1 MAMKIS
7 DDENTSRRSFIKNGV
22 AVGLG
27 LTLNG
32 INVPAA
38 TKQETIVESS
48 DLSERAKKLMA
59 LFGLKYPIFQAAPGG
74 EALALSVAKAG
85 AMGALSLT
93 SAAPDEA
100 FQTVTCMKAA
110 TMGNFYGNFIL
121 HFEPKSLDKALE
133 AGIPAVQFSWG
144 IPTKTIISKIRAAKV
159 KLGIQVA
166 SKDNAKAALDLQPDF
181 LICQGVEAGGHV
193 QANEPLL
200 QSLRE
205 ILPEAKDVPVLAAG
219 GLATG
224 HHIRK
229 VLNAGASGAVM
240 GSRLIAT
247 KESDIHTEYKNA
259 LVEAK
264 ENSTVFTTCFD
275 EGWFALHRVLK
286 NKTFLRW
293 QAAGCPLA
301 GKRPGEN
308 DVVATRADGSAI
320 KRYST
325 MPPLQSLQGNL
336 SELAMYAGEGVK
348 NIHDI
353 PSAGDLLLR
362 LWKEYENKR

>member
-7 DDENTSRRSFIKNGV
+7 NDENNSRRSFIKNGV
-22 AVGLG
+22 GIGLSLSLG
-27 LTLNG
+27 ST
-32 INVPAA
+32 NVYAG
-38 TKQETIVESS
+38 TKQETLLESA
-48 DLSERAKKLMA
+48 DLSDRAKKLMA

-74 EALALSVAKAG
+74 EALALALAKAG

-93 SAAPDEA
+93 SASPDEA
-100 FQTVTCMKAA
+100 FQIVTRMKAA
-110 TMGNFYGNFIL
+110 TKGSFYGNYIL
-121 HFEPKSLDKALE
+121 SFEPKSLDKALE

-144 IPTKTIISKIRAAKV
+144 IPTKTMISKITAAGA

-166 SKDNAKAALDLQPDF
+166 SKDNAKAALDLSPDF

-200 QSLRE
+200 QSLKE
-205 ILPEAKDVPVLAAG
+205 IIAEAKEVPVLAAG

-224 HHIRK
+224 HDIRK
-229 VLNAGASGAVM
+229 VLNAGASGVVM
-240 GSRLIAT
+240 GSRLVVT
-247 KESDIHTEYKNA
+247 QESDMHSEYKNA

-264 ENSTVFTTCFD
+264 ENSTVFTTCFN

-286 NKTFLRW
+286 NKTFLMW

-301 GKRPGEN
+301 GNRPGEN
-308 DVVATRADGSAI
+308 DVIATGADGSTH

-325 MPPLQSLQGNL
+325 MPPIQSLHGNL
-336 SELAMYAGEGVK
+336 RELAMYAGEGVK
-348 NIHDI
+348 NINDI
-353 PSAGDLLLR
+353 PSAQELLLR